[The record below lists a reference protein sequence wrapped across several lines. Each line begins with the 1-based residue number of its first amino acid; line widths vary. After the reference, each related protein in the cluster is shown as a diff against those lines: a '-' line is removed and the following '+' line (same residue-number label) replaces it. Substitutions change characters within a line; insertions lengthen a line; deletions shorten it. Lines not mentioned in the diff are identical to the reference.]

1 MTPGRAGAA
10 LLVLTLITGA
20 ANLVA
25 TRDEVQTSNH
35 RLRSVTATVAQLHAA
50 EIDFCQDSNRS
61 RAQQVALWVHIYDI
75 GVNSHTPPKARAAD
89 NKLIAYI
96 KKAFRARNCAAV
108 YKVDSPG

>member
-50 EIDFCQDSNRS
+50 EVSSCRQGNQT
-61 RAQQVALWVHIYDI
+61 RADEIALWDHLDALAT
-75 GVNSHTPPKARAAD
+75 GPTTTARQRKED
-89 NKLIAYI
+89 NELLAYI
-96 KKAFRARNCAAV
+96 RLTFAAKDCQAA
-108 YKVDSPG
+108 YRLGG